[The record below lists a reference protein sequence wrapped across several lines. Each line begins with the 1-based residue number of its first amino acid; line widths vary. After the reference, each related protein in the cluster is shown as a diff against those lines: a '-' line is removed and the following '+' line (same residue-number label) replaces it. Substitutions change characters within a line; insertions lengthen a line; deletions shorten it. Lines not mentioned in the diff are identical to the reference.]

1 MPREGGLGR
10 KDAEGDLDEVG
21 VVGVVGVVAGE
32 HESALGAG
40 VAGLEVAERA
50 GERAG
55 EAGGR
60 AAIAEDP
67 TETRVPKMTTSSARS
82 ASSTD
87 AVKLMGKEA
96 SHASAVVGAGT
107 VEESAAATTE
117 TRRA

>member
-1 MPREGGLGR
+1 MPRVRSCAGAETPERPGERLGRGGAVVPREGGLGR

-60 AAIAEDP
+60 AASRRDP
-67 TETRVPKMTTSSARS
+67 TETRAFPR
-82 ASSTD
+82 
-87 AVKLMGKEA
+87 
-96 SHASAVVGAGT
+96 
-107 VEESAAATTE
+107 
-117 TRRA
+117 